1 MAAGI
6 FLCISSTFLYPTSY
20 RGNIICNRYFSGPP
34 FYHTTL
40 VLRILR
46 LLRIL
51 TSEPLLLPKSLT
63 CLYFPYRLKN
73 APNIPNIRLSC
84 IREKYT
90 QKGQKLQKTR
100 NTKVMQSWNSGTGNK
115 CNTYQKQWV
124 QFSSERNQDPF
135 HPPFKSCF
143 KILTLLSDSQCW
155 ITVSLTQF
163 AVSYHLLVKLM
174 VSK

>member
-1 MAAGI
+1 MREVRAFILILQTLKLVVMMLFHFHGSRNI
-6 FLCISSTFLYPTSY
+6 LCISSTFLYPTSY

-100 NTKVMQSWNSGTGNK
+100 NAEVIQSWNSGTGNK
-115 CNTYQKQWV
+115 
-124 QFSSERNQDPF
+124 
-135 HPPFKSCF
+135 
-143 KILTLLSDSQCW
+143 
-155 ITVSLTQF
+155 
-163 AVSYHLLVKLM
+163 
-174 VSK
+174 

>member
-1 MAAGI
+1 MREVRAFILILQTLKLVVMMLFIFMAAGI

-73 APNIPNIRLSC
+73 APNIPNIRLMACHASGKSIHRKVRSYRRPEIQKSWSPGIQGLGINATP
-84 IREKYT
+84 IR
-90 QKGQKLQKTR
+90 
-100 NTKVMQSWNSGTGNK
+100 NSGYSFLLNGI
-115 CNTYQKQWV
+115 
-124 QFSSERNQDPF
+124 
-135 HPPFKSCF
+135 
-143 KILTLLSDSQCW
+143 KINS
-155 ITVSLTQF
+155 IP
-163 AVSYHLLVKLM
+163 HLNHVLKF
-174 VSK
+174 